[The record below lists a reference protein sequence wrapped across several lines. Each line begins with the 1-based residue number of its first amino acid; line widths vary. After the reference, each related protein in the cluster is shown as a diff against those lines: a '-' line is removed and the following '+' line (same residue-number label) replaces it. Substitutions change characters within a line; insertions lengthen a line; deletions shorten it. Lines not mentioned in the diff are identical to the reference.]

1 MRVALL
7 TEGARPHPDRGAG
20 AWCERLAEGLPEH
33 EFERY
38 LLTGPDDPGARR
50 PPARPGTHHLVLWG
64 RRPRGR
70 APGALRRRQ
79 YARAYEDLVRALVLP
94 GERAG
99 FGAGLYRLAASARE
113 DEGTLPAFLASAH
126 ARRVLERTWRLP
138 GADTSAGQPLVR
150 DVLVAADLLE
160 QCLRPL
166 SAPWYGTGPG
176 GLGAVDLCHVVGG
189 GPAALPALVARQL
202 HGVPFVVTEH
212 GLHLREQYLGYP
224 PRAEGRAGAESEE
237 RQARDERRS
246 DDRRHRVRAPGGERA
261 SHAAPYRWPVRALLL
276 SFFRALTEET
286 YRQAAILTPGSA
298 HDQQWQRRC
307 GADPART
314 RVVHEGTPAVDRP
327 AAGPEPERPT
337 LVWAGPLEPGRDTEL
352 VLHAFARVRAE
363 LPAARLVLH
372 GEEAAPGYRAHC
384 AAVAERLGVTAAVE
398 FAGRPGSLAEAWQGG
413 TVAVF
418 SALSQRSPRL
428 LVDAMLSGRA
438 VVSTDVGV
446 AREVV
451 GPTGLLVP
459 ARDPRALAGACLA
472 LLRDEERRSRLGL
485 AGRLRAQE
493 RFAVEPVTGA
503 FREIYLELVSQY
515 PAFPEGG
522 GAGHGGR
529 APRPF
534 ARPAEYW
541 LNDGPAGGR
550 DEEADGAP
558 APRRRAGQAGQLAA
572 LAVRTDPTRTDPT
585 RPDPARPVGPAL
597 AEAV

>member
-7 TEGARPHPDRGAG
+7 TEGARPHSRRGTG
-20 AWCERLAEGLPEH
+20 DWCDRLAEGLPEH
-33 EFERY
+33 GFERY
-38 LLTGPDDPGARR
+38 LLAGPQAPGAAER
-50 PPARPGTHHLVLWG
+50 PSPVWRGTYELAPWG
-64 RRPRGR
+64 RRPGGR
-70 APGALRRRQ
+70 AAGRLRRPSAPRRRR
-79 YARAYEDLVRALVLP
+79 YAGAYEQMVRALVLP
-94 GERAG
+94 AERAG
-99 FGAGLYRLAASARE
+99 FGPGLYRLAALARE
-113 DEGTLPAFLASAH
+113 DGALPAFLASAH
-126 ARRVLERTWRLP
+126 ARRLLERTWRLP
-138 GADTSAGQPLVR
+138 GADTSAGRPPVC

-176 GLGAVDLCHVVGG
+176 GLGAADLCHVVGG
-189 GPAALPALVARQL
+189 GPAALPALVARHL

-212 GLHLREQYLGYP
+212 GPHLREQYL
-224 PRAEGRAGAESEE
+224 
-237 RQARDERRS
+237 
-246 DDRRHRVRAPGGERA
+246 RHRE
-261 SHAAPYRWPVRALLL
+261 APYRWPVRALLL

-327 AAGPEPERPT
+327 AAGPEPATPT
-337 LVWAGPLEPGRDTEL
+337 LVWADALEPGRDPEL
-352 VLHAFARVRAE
+352 ALHAFARVRAE
-363 LPAARLVLH
+363 LPGARLVVY
-372 GEEAAPGYRAHC
+372 GEETAPGHRAHC
-384 AAVAERLGVTAAVE
+384 AALAERLGAAPAVD
-398 FAGRPGSLAEAWQGG
+398 FAGRPGSLAEAWESG

-418 SALSQRSPRL
+418 LGRSQRSPRL
-428 LVDAMLSGRA
+428 LADAMLSGRA

-472 LLRDEERRSRLGL
+472 LLRDEERRGRLGL

-493 RFAVEPVTGA
+493 RFAVEPVIGA

-515 PAFPEGG
+515 PAFPDGGGGGEGG
-522 GAGHGGR
+522 P

-541 LNDGPAGGR
+541 LADGPR
-550 DEEADGAP
+550 GA
-558 APRRRAGQAGQLAA
+558 
-572 LAVRTDPTRTDPT
+572 
-585 RPDPARPVGPAL
+585 GPASAPGGSVDPGGPREPAGRRSAEL

>member
-7 TEGARPHPDRGAG
+7 TEGARQNPQRGAG
-20 AWCERLAEGLPEH
+20 GWCDRLAEGLPEH
-33 EFERY
+33 ELELY
-38 LLTGPDDPGARR
+38 LLTGPEEPGALGRLSPVWR
-50 PPARPGTHHLVLWG
+50 GVRDLALWG
-64 RRPRGR
+64 RGPGGR
-70 APGALRRRQ
+70 APGALRRRR
-79 YARAYEDLVRALVLP
+79 YAGAYEELLRALVLP
-94 GERAG
+94 GERPG
-99 FGAGLYRLAASARE
+99 FGSGLYRLAALARE
-113 DEGTLPAFLASAH
+113 DGALPAFLASGH
-126 ARRVLERTWRLP
+126 ARRILERTWRLP

-176 GLGAVDLCHVVGG
+176 GLGAADLCHVVGG
-189 GPAALPALVARQL
+189 GLAALPALVARHL
-202 HGVPFVVTEH
+202 HGVPFVLTEH
-212 GLHLREQYLGYP
+212 GLHLREQYLGY
-224 PRAEGRAGAESEE
+224 E
-237 RQARDERRS
+237 
-246 DDRRHRVRAPGGERA
+246 
-261 SHAAPYRWPVRALLL
+261 APYLRPVRALLL
-276 SFFRALTEET
+276 SFSRALAEET
-286 YRQAAILTPGSA
+286 YRQAAVLTPGSA
-298 HDQQWQRRC
+298 HDQHWQHHC

-314 RVVHEGTPAVDRP
+314 RVVYEGTPAVDRP
-327 AAGPEPERPT
+327 AAGPEPTAPT
-337 LVWAGPLEPGRDTEL
+337 LVWAGTLEPGRDPEL
-352 VLHAFARVRAE
+352 ALYAFARVRAE
-363 LPAARLVLH
+363 LPGARLVLY

-384 AAVAERLGVTAAVE
+384 AALAERLGVAPAVD
-398 FAGRPGSLAEAWQGG
+398 FAGRPGTLAEAWAAG
-413 TVAVF
+413 TVLVF
-418 SALSQRSPRL
+418 SALSQRGPRL

-472 LLRDEERRSRLGL
+472 LLRDEERRARLGL

-515 PAFPEGG
+515 PAFPGGEGG
-522 GAGHGGR
+522 P

-541 LNDGPAGGR
+541 L
-550 DEEADGAP
+550 ADGRGGAP
-558 APRRRAGQAGQLAA
+558 GDGEDSDAGEPAARQAAAREAAPES
-572 LAVRTDPTRTDPT
+572 AV
-585 RPDPARPVGPAL
+585 L

>member
-7 TEGARPHPDRGAG
+7 TEGARPHPPRGAG
-20 AWCERLAEGLPEH
+20 GWCDRLAEGLPEH
-33 EFERY
+33 DFELY
-38 LLTGPDDPGARR
+38 LLTGPQGPTAGARPSPVWR
-50 PPARPGTHHLVLWG
+50 AVRETALWG
-64 RRPRGR
+64 RRPGGR
-70 APGALRRRQ
+70 APGALRRRR
-79 YARAYEDLVRALVLP
+79 YAGAYEELVRALVLP

-99 FGAGLYRLAASARE
+99 FGPGLYRLAASARE
-113 DEGTLPAFLASAH
+113 DGALPAFLASAH
-126 ARRVLERTWRLP
+126 ARRILERTWRLP

-176 GLGAVDLCHVVGG
+176 GLGAADLCHVVGG

-212 GLHLREQYLGYP
+212 GLHLREQYLGHP
-224 PRAEGRAGAESEE
+224 PRADGRAGAGSKE
-237 RQARDERRS
+237 RPTG
-246 DDRRHRVRAPGGERA
+246 DDRRQWAGHE
-261 SHAAPYRWPVRALLL
+261 APYRWPVRALLL
-276 SFFRALTEET
+276 SFFRALTGET
-286 YRQAAILTPGSA
+286 YRQAAVLTPGSV

-314 RVVHEGTPAVDRP
+314 RVVYEGTTAVERP
-327 AAGPEPERPT
+327 AAGPEPAVPT
-337 LVWAGPLEPGRDTEL
+337 LVWAGALEPGRDPEL

-363 LPAARLVLH
+363 LPGARLVLY
-372 GEEAAPGYRAHC
+372 GEETAPGYRAHC
-384 AAVAERLGVTAAVE
+384 AAVAERLGVAPAVD
-398 FAGRPGSLAEAWQGG
+398 FAGRPAALAEVWEAG

-418 SALSQRSPRL
+418 SALSQRRPRL
-428 LVDAMLSGRA
+428 LADAMLSGRA

-459 ARDPRALAGACLA
+459 ARDPGALAGACLA
-472 LLRDEERRSRLGL
+472 LLRDEERRARLGL

-493 RFAVEPVTGA
+493 RFGVERVTGA

-515 PAFPEGG
+515 PAFPDGGGGGEGG
-522 GAGHGGR
+522 P

-541 LNDGPAGGR
+541 LADGRAGAPEDGGGDTAGARGPA
-550 DEEADGAP
+550 E
-558 APRRRAGQAGQLAA
+558 
-572 LAVRTDPTRTDPT
+572 
-585 RPDPARPVGPAL
+585 L

>member
-7 TEGARPHPDRGAG
+7 TEGARPDPRRDAT
-20 AWCERLAEGLPEH
+20 AWCDRLAEGLPEH
-33 EFERY
+33 AFELY
-38 LLTGPDDPGARR
+38 LLTGPGGSGGPGEPL
-50 PPARPGTHHLVLWG
+50 PPVWHGVRELAPWG
-64 RRPRGR
+64 RRPAGR

-79 YARAYEDLVRALVLP
+79 YARAYEELVGALVMP
-94 GERAG
+94 GERAS
-99 FGAGLYRLAASARE
+99 FGPGLYRLAALARE
-113 DEGTLPAFLASAH
+113 DGALPAFLASAH
-126 ARRVLERTWRLP
+126 ARRTLERVWRRP
-138 GADTSAGQPLVR
+138 GADTSAGQPLLC

-176 GLGAVDLCHVVGG
+176 GLGAADLCHVVGG

-212 GLHLREQYLGYP
+212 GLHLREQYLGY
-224 PRAEGRAGAESEE
+224 RE
-237 RQARDERRS
+237 
-246 DDRRHRVRAPGGERA
+246 
-261 SHAAPYRWPVRALLL
+261 APYRWPVRALLL
-276 SFFRALTEET
+276 AFFRALTEET
-286 YRQAAILTPGSA
+286 YRQAAVLTPGSA

-314 RVVHEGTPAVDRP
+314 RVVYEGTPAVARA
-327 AAGPEPERPT
+327 AAGPEPRTPT
-337 LVWAGPLEPGRDTEL
+337 LVWAGALEPGRDTEL
-352 VLHAFARVRAE
+352 MLHAFARVRAE
-363 LPAARLVLH
+363 LPEARLTIH

-384 AAVAERLGVTAAVE
+384 AAVAERLGVAPAVD
-398 FAGRPGSLAEAWQGG
+398 FAGRPRSLAEAWEGG

-418 SALSQRSPRL
+418 SALSQRRPRL
-428 LVDAMLSGRA
+428 LADAMLSGRA

-459 ARDPRALAGACLA
+459 ARDPQALAGACLA
-472 LLRDEERRSRLGL
+472 LLRDEERRARLGL

-493 RFAVEPVTGA
+493 RFAVEPVIGA

-515 PAFPEGG
+515 PAFPDGG
-522 GAGHGGR
+522 RGDAVGR

-541 LNDGPAGGR
+541 LADGP
-550 DEEADGAP
+550 
-558 APRRRAGQAGQLAA
+558 
-572 LAVRTDPTRTDPT
+572 
-585 RPDPARPVGPAL
+585 RPDPDDSGSASGTPGAAADESGEAGAQDRPGAL

>member
-7 TEGARPHPDRGAG
+7 TEGARPHPQRAAG
-20 AWCERLAEGLPEH
+20 GWCDRLAEGLPEH
-33 EFERY
+33 GFELY
-38 LLTGPDDPGARR
+38 LLAPPGGRAAAGR
-50 PPARPGTHHLVLWG
+50 PSSVWRGVHELALWG
-64 RRPRGR
+64 RRRGGR
-70 APGALRRRQ
+70 APGALRRRR
-79 YARAYEDLVRALVLP
+79 YAGAYEQLVRALVMP

-99 FGAGLYRLAASARE
+99 FGAGLYRLAALARE
-113 DEGTLPAFLASAH
+113 DGALPAFLSSVH
-126 ARRVLERTWRLP
+126 ARRTLERVWRLP
-138 GADTSAGQPLVR
+138 GADTSAGQPLVC

-176 GLGAVDLCHVVGG
+176 GLGGADLCHVVGG

-212 GLHLREQYLGYP
+212 GLHLREQYLGY
-224 PRAEGRAGAESEE
+224 RE
-237 RQARDERRS
+237 
-246 DDRRHRVRAPGGERA
+246 
-261 SHAAPYRWPVRALLL
+261 APYRWPVRALLL
-276 SFFRALTEET
+276 AFFRALTEET
-286 YRQAAILTPGSA
+286 YRQAAVLTPGSV

-314 RVVHEGTPAVDRP
+314 RVVYEGTSAVSRP
-327 AAGPEPERPT
+327 AAGPEPDEPT
-337 LVWAGPLEPGRDTEL
+337 LVWAGALEPGRDAEL
-352 VLHAFARVRAE
+352 MLHAFAQVRAE
-363 LPAARLVLH
+363 VPRARLVVH

-384 AAVAERLGVTAAVE
+384 AAVAERLGVSAAVD
-398 FAGRPGSLAEAWQGG
+398 FAGRPGSLAEVWEGG

-418 SALSQRSPRL
+418 SGLSQRSPRL
-428 LVDAMLSGRA
+428 LADAMLSGRA

-472 LLRDEERRSRLGL
+472 LLRDEERRARLGL

-493 RFAVEPVTGA
+493 RFAVEPVIGA

-515 PAFPEGG
+515 PAFPDGAGG
-522 GAGHGGR
+522 GTAGEP
-529 APRPF
+529 PRPF

-541 LNDGPAGGR
+541 LADGRRGADAPDGGPHRPADPRAGRPGPAGPV
-550 DEEADGAP
+550 EESGDAGA
-558 APRRRAGQAGQLAA
+558 QE
-572 LAVRTDPTRTDPT
+572 
-585 RPDPARPVGPAL
+585 RPGAL